1 VNNTAAKAQ
10 RELLVE
16 EELGGEFQ
24 ELEPEQ
30 GSGERMFARL
40 RMLWGE
46 RRFLLR
52 VTCAGLALSTLGAFA
67 IPKRYNATT
76 QLMPPDSQGSGS
88 LALIAGLA
96 GGQMGGLGAV
106 AGDLLGMKS
115 TGALF
120 VGVLRSRTVEDR
132 IVERFNL
139 RKVYGAKLAVT
150 AREKLAENTS
160 ISEDHKSG
168 IITLSVS
175 DRNPERA
182 AAITGAYVSELDT
195 LMAQLTTSSA
205 HRERTFLEERLS
217 AVKQDLES
225 AEKDFS
231 QFASKN
237 ATIDINEQGKAMVGA
252 AATLEGQLM
261 GAQAALEGLKQVYTD
276 DNVRVRSVQ
285 ARITELRRELRE
297 VSGKAGTGAGEKE
310 PSAEADYP
318 TLRQLPILGVTYA
331 DLFRRLKVEE
341 AVFET
346 LTKEYELAKV
356 EEAKEIP
363 TVRVL
368 DPATVPERKS
378 YPPRLLLICG
388 GTLGTIGL
396 GVLWVGGAARWRETD
411 ATDPGKIF
419 AREVGC
425 AVKSHAARIL
435 ARVRQP
441 EGSAQE

>member
-1 VNNTAAKAQ
+1 MERIEHGAMGTVELSAAGGNGADELDRVARNRILAAKLGAINAQGRQGPEGAGGVNNTAAKAQ

-182 AAITGAYVSELDT
+182 AA
-195 LMAQLTTSSA
+195 
-205 HRERTFLEERLS
+205 
-217 AVKQDLES
+217 
-225 AEKDFS
+225 
-231 QFASKN
+231 
-237 ATIDINEQGKAMVGA
+237 
-252 AATLEGQLM
+252 
-261 GAQAALEGLKQVYTD
+261 
-276 DNVRVRSVQ
+276 
-285 ARITELRRELRE
+285 
-297 VSGKAGTGAGEKE
+297 
-310 PSAEADYP
+310 
-318 TLRQLPILGVTYA
+318 
-331 DLFRRLKVEE
+331 
-341 AVFET
+341 
-346 LTKEYELAKV
+346 
-356 EEAKEIP
+356 
-363 TVRVL
+363 
-368 DPATVPERKS
+368 
-378 YPPRLLLICG
+378 
-388 GTLGTIGL
+388 
-396 GVLWVGGAARWRETD
+396 
-411 ATDPGKIF
+411 
-419 AREVGC
+419 
-425 AVKSHAARIL
+425 
-435 ARVRQP
+435 
-441 EGSAQE
+441 